1 MRVLWFSPT
10 PSMYDEGK
18 VGGWVASL
26 ELAIR
31 MYQPDIELA
40 IAFDSAEAIAFKVKK
55 ENVTYYPMRHAYSL
69 GDCILMKFGAKVV
82 GDTYIDDLMRVVNDF
97 GPDIIQ
103 CFGSEWPYGQVAEYT
118 NIPVVIHMQG
128 FLNIYNLSASLAL
141 SRHDA
146 RRCNRVGP
154 KWLYHALFDWRRSEA
169 ADVLER
175 EIMSKGRFFMGRT
188 EWDRDIV
195 RYFSPGAEYFHCEE
209 ALRPAIYCSENIW
222 RWTDGTPRIIT
233 VTQAGTLKGNEMI
246 LRTAKILKEVFHFDF
261 TWRVAGNRESFIRF
275 ERKTGISCEDVG
287 IELLGMIPAEQ
298 VVEELSAARVYVHPA
313 IIDNSPNS
321 LCEAQTLGCPVIAT
335 YAGGIP
341 SMVQDGETGFLY
353 PYDEPYA
360 LAFKIMGV
368 TDDREK
374 LEYISAKERTT
385 ALARHAPQAIAERVM
400 EIYRRILKV

>member
-31 MYQPDIELA
+31 MYQPDIKLA
-40 IAFDSAEAIAFKVKK
+40 IAFDSMDVAASKVER

-69 GDCILMKFGAKVV
+69 ADCIKMKFGAEVV
-82 GDTYIDDLMRVVNDF
+82 GDTYVDDLIRVVNDF

-103 CFGSEWPYGQVAEYT
+103 CFGSEWPYGMIREHTDV
-118 NIPVVIHMQG
+118 PVVIHMQG
-128 FLNIYNLSASLAL
+128 FLNIYNLSGSLAL

-146 RRCNRVGP
+146 YRCDRIGP
-154 KWLYHALFDWRRSEA
+154 KRLYHAFFDWRCSET
-169 ADVLER
+169 ADALER
-175 EIMSKGRFFMGRT
+175 EIMAKNRFFMGRT
-188 EWDRDIV
+188 EWDRNIV

-209 ALRPAIYCSENIW
+209 ALRPAIYCSEHIW

-233 VTQAGTLKGNEMI
+233 ITQAGILKGNEMI
-246 LRTAKILKEVFHFDF
+246 LRTAKILKEMFHYDF
-261 TWRVAGNRESFIRF
+261 TWRVAGNRASFVRF
-275 ERKTGISCEDVG
+275 ERKTGIRCEDVG

-298 VVEELSAARVYVHPA
+298 VAEELSSARVYVHPA

-321 LCEAQTLGCPVIAT
+321 LCEAQILGCPVIAT

-341 SMVQDGETGFLY
+341 SMVRDGETGFLY

-360 LAFKIMGV
+360 LAFKIMGIL
-368 TDDREK
+368 DDRK
-374 LEYISAKERTT
+374 MLERVSARERAT
-385 ALARHAPQAIAERVM
+385 ALTRHKPQAIAERVV
-400 EIYRRILKV
+400 EVYSHILNI